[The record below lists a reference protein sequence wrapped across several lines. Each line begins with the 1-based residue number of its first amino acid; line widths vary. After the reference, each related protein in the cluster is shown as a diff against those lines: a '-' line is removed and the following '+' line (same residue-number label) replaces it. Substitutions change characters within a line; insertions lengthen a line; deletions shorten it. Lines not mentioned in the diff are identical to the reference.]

1 MALPL
6 YTGPWGLKQA
16 AHLLRRATCGV
27 TKSQIDSFAGL
38 NMNAAVDALFP
49 STAPPDPILPIDPQT
64 GQEWFL
70 SGATDA
76 NSENADL
83 IRFFHGWF
91 IGQMM
96 ANGINPSIAPAYS
109 AREKM
114 VWFLH
119 THFTTI
125 TSKVSNSNSLYY
137 QNQLFRLYAR
147 DGFSSA
153 EYMNIIDLTAKISVD
168 NAMLMLLDGG
178 LNVKGAPNENYAR
191 ELFELYTIGRGIEGN
206 IPEPVGNGDYYYFTE
221 HDVQQAAR
229 VLSGWGLDDEFL
241 TLDADTNL
249 PRGKVKGSALN
260 ASAHDFEPK
269 TFSARFGN
277 QVIEPDPLLPANS
290 EEAAFD
296 EIRQLINMIYSKR
309 DTVKNICWKIYRFYV
324 WGPHLLNDDNIVATD
339 STIIEGMA
347 DTMIASGYKIQ
358 PVIDE
363 LLRSRHFYEENA
375 GVPDN
380 NIGAIIKSPLDLVLG
395 TLRFFDVQL
404 PNMITQP
411 TQFYEVTF
419 EITQTFQAQGL
430 NFYEPYDVAGY
441 EAYHQFPVYHRFW
454 ITPNYLVNRYD
465 FIKSIIGTMDTALRV
480 DTLDFIYTHFNAE
493 APDPDA
499 LIAALAEYLYPK
511 VFDNPATSMLT
522 DKRFDYFK
530 SRFLGQFSAAEWTTY
545 WNNNDGEVPNFLNN
559 LFNAMLQSPEYQ
571 LS

>member
-1 MALPL
+1 MALTP
-6 YTGPWGLKQA
+6 YTGPWGLRQA

-27 TKSQIDSFAGL
+27 TKSQIDTFAGL
-38 NMNAAVDALFP
+38 NVNTAVDALFP
-49 STAPPDPILPIDPQT
+49 NTAPPDPILPIDPQT

-70 SGATDA
+70 SGITDA

-83 IRFFHGWF
+83 IRYFHGWF
-91 IGQMM
+91 IGQMLC
-96 ANGINPSIAPAYS
+96 NGVSAGDAPAYS

-119 THFTTI
+119 THFTAI
-125 TSKVSNSNSLYY
+125 TSKISNSRSLYF
-137 QNQLFRLYAR
+137 QNQLFRLYTR

-153 EYMNIIDLTAKISVD
+153 PYMNLKELTVKVSVD

-191 ELFELYTIGRGIEGN
+191 ELLELYSIGRGIEGN
-206 IPEPVGNGDYYYFTE
+206 IPEDVGGGDYYYFTE
-221 HDVQQAAR
+221 QDVQEAAK
-229 VLSGWGLDDEFL
+229 VLSGWALDDDFA
-241 TLDADTNL
+241 TFDLDTGL
-249 PRGKVKGSALN
+249 PRGKVKGSPTN
-260 ASAHDFEPK
+260 ASGHDNDPK
-269 TFSARFGN
+269 TFSNRFGG
-277 QVIEPDPLLPANS
+277 QVIEPDPTLPSPTEDSALG
-290 EEAAFD
+290 
-296 EIRQLINMIYSKR
+296 EIRQLVDMIYAKR

-324 WGPHLLNDDNIVATD
+324 WGPHLIDEVNVIAAPDAIIDD
-339 STIIEGMA
+339 MA
-347 DTMIASGYKIQ
+347 DTMIANGYKIQ

-363 LLRSRHFYEENA
+363 LLRSQHFYEENPGTA
-375 GVPDN
+375 DN
-380 NIGAIIKSPLDLVLG
+380 NIGALIKSPLDLVFG

-411 TQFYEVTF
+411 EEFYA
-419 EITQTFQAQGL
+419 ITADITAAFGGQGL

-441 EAYHQFPVYHRFW
+441 EAYHQYPVYHRFW
-454 ITPNYLVNRYD
+454 ITPNFLVNRYD
-465 FIKSIIGTMDTALRV
+465 FIKNIIGMPANALNI

-499 LIAALAEYLYPK
+499 LIEALSNYLYPK

-522 DKRFDYFK
+522 VRRSDYFK
-530 SRFLGQFSAAEWTTY
+530 SRFLGAFTAAEWTAY
-545 WNNNDGEVPNFLNN
+545 WNGNDGEVPNFLNN